1 MEDLGGGDSDNA
13 SEGDEGGGGG
23 STPLSAGRGLTRK
36 IMRGTKRKRYG
47 RNYSEMV
54 VGRKHVRNTKDAR
67 KNEEQP
73 ESDDNDLHDES
84 GTSRRARGECPLQV
98 V

>member
-1 MEDLGGGDSDNA
+1 
-13 SEGDEGGGGG
+13 
-23 STPLSAGRGLTRK
+23 
-36 IMRGTKRKRYG
+36 
-47 RNYSEMV
+47 MV